1 VRVAGI
7 DVGLKSCKLAVIEE
21 ELLYIGEYDIE
32 KLVGVI
38 AAGIDAPLSLP
49 KTGMLR
55 ECERKLLKLGIK
67 LFPSGA
73 PFFKPIALKGMEI
86 ACELRRNG
94 IRVFEVYPYATR
106 VLMGI
111 APEAR
116 KRTKDGLFEIT
127 REVGKVLEVPTLT
140 HDELD
145 AVISA
150 LTVREYLLGRG
161 FVLGGEDGEIILP
174 KRKELISQG
183 RG

>member
-7 DVGLKSCKLAVIEE
+7 DVGLNFCKLAVIED
-21 ELLYIGEYDIE
+21 ELLYVGDYRME
-32 KLVGVI
+32 KLRGVI
-38 AAGIDAPLSLP
+38 AAGIDAPLSFP

-73 PFFKPIALKGMEI
+73 PFFRSIALRGMEI
-86 ACELRRNG
+86 AEELRKNG
-94 IRVFEVYPYATR
+94 IKVYEVYPYATR

-111 APEAR
+111 ASNSK
-116 KRTKDGLFEIT
+116 KRTKRGLLEIT
-127 REVGKVLEVPTLT
+127 REVGKILKVPNLT

-150 LTVREYLLGRG
+150 LTVREFLSGRG
-161 FVLGGEDGEIILP
+161 FVLSGEDGEIILP
-174 KRKELISQG
+174 ERKDNADSI
-183 RG
+183 